1 MVILYRDIHNVL
13 QMIDVQNDITAVR
26 ERINRMLRDKG
37 ITQNAVAAGDAPA

>member
-1 MVILYRDIHNVL
+1 MVILCRDIHNVL